1 MRSLDA
7 AVPLWALAVLFVGGG
22 AGLSLVAFAIV
33 HRSGFRSPDAM
44 MDTMVSA
51 FSGKATALFGIL
63 LVFVIVSEFNH
74 FNDAQ
79 STVDTEATAL
89 AQIVREVQVFSPVDQ
104 ARVRADAVAY
114 ARDVTGPEL
123 KSLGDD
129 GKESPAALAALEKL
143 QRTVQSLRPSG
154 PQQTEYYDKLADEME
169 ELVNARRDRLEAASG
184 AIPNVLLYLLFGG
197 AIAFVL
203 TMLSFSKGADHVLLV
218 HVFSLGALTGAGLL
232 LTVILDYAFT
242 GDIAVSMNAY
252 HKGVL
257 GTLLGHP

>member
-7 AVPLWALAVLFVGGG
+7 ALPLWALAILFVVGG
-22 AGLSLVAFAIV
+22 AVISLGAFAIV
-33 HRSGFRSPDAM
+33 HRSGRRSPDAM
-44 MDTMVSA
+44 KDTMVSA

-79 STVDTEATAL
+79 GTVDTEATAL
-89 AQIVREVQVFSPVDQ
+89 AQIVREVRVFPPADQV
-104 ARVRADAVAY
+104 RVRAEAAVY

-123 KSLGDD
+123 RSLGKH
-129 GKESPAALAALEKL
+129 GTESVTALAALERL
-143 QRTVQSLRPSG
+143 QRTIQLLNPSG

-169 ELVNARRDRLEAASG
+169 ELVNARRDRIEAASA

-203 TMLSFSKGADHVLLV
+203 TMQSFSAGAGRVLLV
-218 HVFSLGALTGAGLL
+218 HIFSLGALTGAGLL
-232 LTVILDYAFT
+232 LTVVLDYAFT
-242 GDIAVSMNAY
+242 GNVAVSMNAY

-257 GTLLGHP
+257 GSLLGQ